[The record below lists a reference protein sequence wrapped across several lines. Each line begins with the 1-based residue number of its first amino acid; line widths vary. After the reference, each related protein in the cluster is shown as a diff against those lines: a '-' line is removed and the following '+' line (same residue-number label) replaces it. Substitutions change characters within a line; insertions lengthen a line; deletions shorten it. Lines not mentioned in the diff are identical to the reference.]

1 MRAGGTVVGRMEG
14 RCVKMHV
21 KHLHGVQQR
30 LPGILGQQR
39 SRTRKSTGDSIFQE
53 LEPQFHPEYPEK
65 DNPSKGSVN
74 KVHKSRRFL
83 FIAN

>member
-1 MRAGGTVVGRMEG
+1 MRAGGIVVGRMKS
-14 RCVKMHV
+14 RCVKTYV

-39 SRTRKSTGDSIFQE
+39 SRIQKSTGGSIVQE

-65 DNPSKGSVN
+65 DNPSKGSIN
-74 KVHKSRRFL
+74 KIHKSRKFL

>member
-1 MRAGGTVVGRMEG
+1 MRAGGTVVERMEG
-14 RCVKMHV
+14 RCVKMYV
-21 KHLHGVQQR
+21 KHLQGVHQR

-39 SRTRKSTGDSIFQE
+39 NRIRKSTGGSIFQE

-65 DNPSKGSVN
+65 DNPSKGSIN
-74 KVHKSRRFL
+74 KIHKSRKIL